1 MSETK
6 SPSGNYPAHSQAH
19 FLDLDEVADRLLQ
32 KLPGHS
38 RQTETLAREG
48 GVSLLVMAMDAGD
61 ELNEHKAKGAVTVQL
76 LRGHALLTAAGQEF
90 DLREGQL
97 VFMQP
102 AVSHS
107 VRAEAQSVIVLTV
120 TGGEDH

>member
-1 MSETK
+1 MTTTK
-6 SPSGNYPAHSQAH
+6 TPTGNFPAHSQAH

-32 KLPGHS
+32 RLSEHS

-61 ELNEHKAKGAVTVQL
+61 ELNEHKAKGAVAVQL
-76 LRGHALLTAAGQEF
+76 LRGHVLLTAAGEEF

-97 VFMQP
+97 VFLQP
-102 AVSHS
+102 SVSHS
-107 VRAEAQSVIVLTV
+107 VRAEMQSVLVLTV
-120 TGGEDH
+120 AGGDDH